1 MRNDS
6 VYLLAVNPCNTYIR
20 SLDEIQFNF
29 CSSNRLYS
37 VPASPHFLKSPAPST
52 LGLEPL

>member
-37 VPASPHFLKSPAPST
+37 VPASLHFLKSPAPST